1 MRGSALWGRTPVRA
15 LDLRRGGARG
25 GGGSTSHVGADA
37 SCSATPASSWGY
49 KTSPALSGGAA
60 AAPASVQTPS
70 SRRTPPSHPSA
81 PRRKCFGPAKTHVV
95 LRPPPGLRRSAPAQL
110 AASGH
115 PWLRRGSWRADRS
128 PSLALRTEVGG
139 AASCGPHTLYPT
151 AAAAPELCAQRPS
164 PSRAHNFGSPVGLLE
179 EAESAP
185 SPEVRPSSRH
195 RAWEVATES
204 EISSGV

>member
-139 AASCGPHTLYPT
+139 RLH
-151 AAAAPELCAQRPS
+151 AAPTPFTPPPPPPPNSVRSVPAPAGRTTLEVPWGSWRRQS
-164 PSRAHNFGSPVGLLE
+164 PRLRRRSGPARAT
-179 EAESAP
+179 AP
-185 SPEVRPSSRH
+185 GR
-195 RAWEVATES
+195 
-204 EISSGV
+204 